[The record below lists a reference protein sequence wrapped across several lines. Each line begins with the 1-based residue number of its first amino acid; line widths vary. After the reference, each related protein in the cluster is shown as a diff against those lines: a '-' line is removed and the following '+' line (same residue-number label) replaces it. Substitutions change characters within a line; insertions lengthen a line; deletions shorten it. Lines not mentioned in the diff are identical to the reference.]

1 MCQVAKDDRKGRNI
15 MVQYNGY
22 TFNIS
27 KLMFKNAKGE
37 WEDIDHLPYGERE
50 TIEVIYTAGYIY
62 DTYMEDYGI
71 ETEEEC
77 LEIAEQAREAMS
89 AFDIDEDSAVEEAM
103 EDMGYEYQGVTYEE
117 EEN

>member
-1 MCQVAKDDRKGRNI
+1 
-15 MVQYNGY
+15 MVIYDGY
-22 TFNIS
+22 QFNIS
-27 KLMFKNAKGE
+27 RLTFKNAKGE

-62 DTYMEDYGI
+62 DNLMEDYGV

-77 LEIAEQAREAMS
+77 VDIAKQAREAMS
-89 AFDIDEDSAVEEAM
+89 EFGIEEESAIEEAM
-103 EDMGYEYQGVTYEE
+103 EDMGYEYQGETYEE